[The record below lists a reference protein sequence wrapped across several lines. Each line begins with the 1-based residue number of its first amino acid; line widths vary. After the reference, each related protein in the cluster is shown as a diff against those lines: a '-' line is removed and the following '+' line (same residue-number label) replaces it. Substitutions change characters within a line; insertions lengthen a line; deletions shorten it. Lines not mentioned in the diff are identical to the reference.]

1 MSNSFVKINSLSVS
15 KNLADFVNNELL
27 EELEISIEE
36 FWAGFDKHVNELAPI
51 NRKLL
56 ETRETLQSEID
67 LWLKKNRDEKFN
79 SEQYKNFLKD
89 IGYLKEEKDDFQIDT
104 KNLDIEISQIAGP
117 QLVVPIMNSR
127 YTLNAANARWV
138 SLYDSLYGTDLIE
151 SEDTGSQKYDP
162 LRGQEVIKYAR
173 NFLNNHF
180 PIKDIH
186 WKDITGFKIIDKSLK
201 IIKDEINYELIAVS
215 YTHLTLPTTPYV

>member
-89 IGYLKEEKDDFQIDT
+89 IGYLK
-104 KNLDIEISQIAGP
+104 
-117 QLVVPIMNSR
+117 
-127 YTLNAANARWV
+127 
-138 SLYDSLYGTDLIE
+138 
-151 SEDTGSQKYDP
+151 
-162 LRGQEVIKYAR
+162 
-173 NFLNNHF
+173 
-180 PIKDIH
+180 
-186 WKDITGFKIIDKSLK
+186 
-201 IIKDEINYELIAVS
+201 
-215 YTHLTLPTTPYV
+215 